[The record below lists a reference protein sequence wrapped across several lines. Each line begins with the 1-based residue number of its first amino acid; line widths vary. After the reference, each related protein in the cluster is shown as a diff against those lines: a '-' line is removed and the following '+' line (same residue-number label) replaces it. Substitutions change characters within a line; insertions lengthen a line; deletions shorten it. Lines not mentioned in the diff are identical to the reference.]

1 MLDDNYGISVE
12 FDPKRWAWLVTGA
25 KDSRFQDFFLHFTSD
40 IDFPECL
47 KMPAQFLEAD
57 VRMKDGSGPFRVR
70 VRLSPVGQI
79 TDDMLVSGI
88 VYSLVDQFG
97 PNVLDGGRRD

>member
-1 MLDDNYGISVE
+1 MFNDNCGISVE
-12 FDPKRWAWLVTGA
+12 FDPNRSAWLVMGA

-40 IDFPECL
+40 IESPECL
-47 KMPAQFLEAD
+47 NSPAQFLEAD
-57 VRMKDGSGPFRVR
+57 VRMKDGSGPIRIR
-70 VRLSPVGQI
+70 VRLSPVGRI

-97 PNVLDGGRRD
+97 PNVLDGGRRA